1 MGSMH
6 CRLYDENLV
15 HNIIMSAGLAVADFL
30 NEHRDASSDDVC
42 EYLEMHA
49 NTIIEDTIEQLNDG
63 EDYPEEEGGG
73 PPWPFP
79 PENG

>member
-15 HNIIMSAGLAVADFL
+15 HNIIISAGLAVADFL
-30 NEHRDASSDDVC
+30 NEHGDADADDVC
-42 EYLEMHA
+42 EYLELHVDS
-49 NTIIEDTIEQLNDG
+49 IIEDTIDQLNNG
-63 EDYPEEEGGG
+63 EDDQTREDDG

>member
-1 MGSMH
+1 MH

-15 HNIIMSAGLAVADFL
+15 HNIIISAGLAVADFL
-30 NEHRDASSDDVC
+30 NEHGDADADEVC

-49 NTIIEDTIEQLNDG
+49 DSIIEDTIEQLNNGDDYQNREDDG
-63 EDYPEEEGGG
+63 T
-73 PPWPFP
+73 PWPFP